1 MAHRIRSVIGR
12 PDSIFGTYLA
22 CIAILSA
29 ALATAYVI
37 WKFGF

>member
-12 PDSIFGTYLA
+12 TYLA
-22 CIAILSA
+22 CIAIVSA

-37 WKFGF
+37 WMFGF